1 MDISCC
7 LNLKRYILY
16 NSFLFVNNFSV
27 SFNSGKEARE
37 SEERKPNSAR
47 PFLRHRFLSKD
58 EDAQKIP
65 GLYQND
71 VFEKFAIKIFVLH
84 FTT

>member
-1 MDISCC
+1 MHTSCC
-7 LNLKRYILY
+7 LHLY
-16 NSFLFVNNFSV
+16 NSVLLVNNFSI
-27 SFNSGKEARE
+27 SLNSGKEARVF
-37 SEERKPNSAR
+37 EERKPNAAR

-71 VFEKFAIKIFVLH
+71 VFEKFAIEIFVLH